1 MLFTLQNFNVHN
13 RNILS
18 HEEQKILTLLYQ
30 PLIGADAIGLYY
42 TLSFFNS
49 NDLEEPNLIH
59 QFLLDLL
66 NIDEKTFFQFKDKL
80 EAVNLLTTYQN
91 KTKENLYVLNP
102 PLSVVLFFQDP
113 LLSQFLLSEVGE
125 HIYFS
130 LEKILLP
137 ETSLNLTTYQNVSK
151 HFTDVYHFEK
161 INPQET
167 LNSFKY
173 NNEQKKQT
181 TVLQKYF
188 NYESFLN
195 HLSERFKKPFLL
207 EWQNMDYIIKL
218 AFAYALIPEEMATL
232 YQESF
237 RNNYEDDLDLNHLRN
252 SLKLKFL
259 QSNAEIKTLSNK
271 NLNTETNEMILYLKN
286 SHPHRIIK
294 NFSKNKRFGADLY
307 DIVFLLLKKTEV
319 EIGVINALI
328 MYVCK
333 KKAHQD
339 DSFISYNYFDTILK
353 SWTKKGIVT
362 TETAYD
368 YLMEENVFKTSKKD
382 NKNSPKWLD
391 NFKKELGFKN

>member
-1 MLFTLQNFNVHN
+1 MFTLQNFNVHN
-13 RNILS
+13 CNILS
-18 HEEQKILTLLYQ
+18 YEEQKILTLLYQ
-30 PLIGADAIGLYY
+30 PLIGTDTIGLYY
-42 TLSFFNS
+42 TLSFLNT
-49 NDLEEPNLIH
+49 NDLAEPNLIH

-66 NIDEKTFFQFKDKL
+66 NIDEKTFFQLKDKL

-91 KTKENLYVLNP
+91 KKKEHLYSLNP
-102 PLSVVLFFQDP
+102 PLSAVLFFQDP

-137 ETSLNLTTYQNVSK
+137 ENYLNLTTYQNVSK

-167 LNSFKY
+167 LNSFKH
-173 NNEQKKQT
+173 NNEEKKQA

-188 NYESFLN
+188 NYETFLN

-218 AFAYALIPEEMATL
+218 AFVYALNPEEMAIL
-232 YQESF
+232 YQDSF

-252 SLKLKFL
+252 SLNLKFS
-259 QSNAEIKTLSNK
+259 QSNAKIKALSNK

-294 NFSKNKRFGADLY
+294 NFSKNKRFGAGLY

-333 KKAHQD
+333 IKAHKD
-339 DSFISYNYFDTILK
+339 DSFISYNYFNTILK

-391 NFKKELGFKN
+391 DFKKELGFKN